1 MNIYDPYRYINNLLS
16 NPSNKDEYCDRK
28 VIQTDWPEN
37 NGCQKDTK
45 EEEFELKENEIID
58 RFGDNTGEYLSSPKY
73 RFDQRSMYQV
83 RNYRNCELKY
93 KAWAKQN
100 YKTFKV
106 KKPFKVMKCK
116 VADAFGFIGGAEQ
129 YRLYDNSIIEETK
142 EVDGK
147 KKVTVQDLINH
158 SYIKKIY
165 IPDIPSFGKDIRSD
179 PPQPEDIEFYKT
191 KDALSNKVNEAEK
204 TLKKTENEVHD
215 NQFIKTKEL
224 LEALTK
230 KADNLGEVERKKD
243 ENFITVVIAAKE
255 QTKEQTEK
263 QSKEQKLVMNETQNI
278 EKEKEENPKV
288 PDLTKD
294 YQTGRILP
302 KQRETFKIAGGF
314 NKKSK
319 KSRKSRK
326 SKKSKE
332 SKESKKSKKSK
343 ESKKS
348 KKSKK
353 PKKSK
358 NPKKLKK

>member
-1 MNIYDPYRYINNLLS
+1 MSIYDPYRYISNLLI

-58 RFGDNTGEYLSSPKY
+58 RFGDNTGGYLSSPKY

-93 KAWAKQN
+93 KAWARQN

-142 EVDGK
+142 KVDGK
-147 KKVTVQDLINH
+147 KKVTVQDLINN
-158 SYIKKIY
+158 SYIETIDS
-165 IPDIPSFGKDIRSD
+165 PDIPSFGEDIRSD
-179 PPQPEDIEFYKT
+179 PPSPKDIKLYKK
-191 KDALSNKVNEAEK
+191 KDELSNNVIEAE
-204 TLKKTENEVHD
+204 NGVHD
-215 NQFIKTKEL
+215 NQSIKTKEL
-224 LEALTK
+224 EALK
-230 KADNLGEVERKKD
+230 KRVGNLGNVEREKD
-243 ENFITVVIAAKE
+243 KNFITAVIAVKE

-263 QSKEQKLVMNETQNI
+263 QSNEQELVMNETQNI
-278 EKEKEENPKV
+278 EQEKEENPKV

-294 YQTGRILP
+294 YQTERILLG
-302 KQRETFKIAGGF
+302 GGF

-343 ESKKS
+343 KSKESKKS